1 MAQSTKTI
9 RFSLRNNKL
18 QGKDTAPYTAQVR
31 LGRTVGLEEIIE
43 TMAKRNASVS
53 RQEIIVVLDLMR
65 DVITDILLAGNSA
78 VTDLFNVRVS
88 LGGGFET
95 AEDEYSADKNTVNVR
110 MRAAAGLKRAVRK
123 DARFERIRPN
133 KPAPELDSV
142 YDHGTLSVNS
152 EVSPGRT
159 AELKGINLDYDRADE
174 AQGVF
179 FVNKEA
185 KTEVKAEVIHKLNGS
200 LVAFRVPELVQ
211 GTYGLALRRGF
222 GNDVREGRLQAEVS
236 VN

>member
-1 MAQSTKTI
+1 M
-9 RFSLRNNKL
+9 
-18 QGKDTAPYTAQVR
+18 AQVR
-31 LGRTVGLEEIIE
+31 LGRTVGREEIIE

-78 VTDLFNVRVS
+78 VTDLFNVRMS
-88 LGGGFET
+88 P
-95 AEDEYSADKNTVNVR
+95 
-110 MRAAAGLKRAVRK
+110 AAGLKRAVRK
-123 DARFERIRPN
+123 DARFERIRPH

-142 YDHGTLSVNS
+142 YDHGTQSSNS
-152 EVSPGRT
+152 EVSPGQT

-185 KTEVKAEVIHKLNGS
+185 KTEVKAEVIHRMNGS